1 MSACFVSRFIKSRRL
16 ALHLL
21 PALCLCCISIPAL
34 ADKGNGAVKLN
45 APVAVRPLLDKYF
58 ALPKDA
64 FESEDQRARFLRRAE
79 SEIPELLA
87 TEGYFSAKVTLDPS
101 GPEGNQSLV
110 VVPGQRVIVRE
121 VNIEFRGDLS
131 LQDELRQNRV
141 RQLRSNW
148 TLKAGMPFR
157 ASAWEEAKA
166 GILAQLS
173 DKDYAAATLPDSSAK
188 VDISDASVRLNIV
201 LDSGPQFV
209 FGETQITGLE
219 RYDEL
224 LINRY
229 ATFTA
234 RQPYQRDL
242 LLSFQ
247 TRLQNLPQFESV
259 IVTLDTMSEV
269 GKPATDQGV
278 RTAPVKVQVVEA
290 QSRKIS
296 LGIGYSSNNGIR
308 NEANYQSYNFL
319 NRAWKWDSAIVVEQ
333 NRQTISAGLDTPPN
347 PVGYHLTWKASG
359 EKTQIQDLE
368 TVSDKFGVTRSRSL
382 FNIDTGIG
390 LYWQQERRLPQGGI
404 RETDQVLVLD
414 WGWKRN
420 TVKNPLFPLT
430 GSLTEL
436 RIGGASKSVLSDQ
449 DFVRS
454 YLRHQLWLA
463 WNDRDVV
470 TLRVEG
476 GYTASVSRLGI
487 PQDYLFRVGGTQ
499 TVRGFAYQS
508 LGVQEGSATVGGRV
522 MATGSAEYTH
532 WWGNWGGAAFC
543 DAGSAADIAADMQ
556 ISLGYGAGLRW
567 RSPVGPLALD
577 LAQGRGEPSAMLH
590 FAIAVAF

>member
-1 MSACFVSRFIKSRRL
+1 M
-16 ALHLL
+16 
-21 PALCLCCISIPAL
+21 LCLGSLPMSTL
-34 ADKGNGAVKLN
+34 ASNGNGAIKLN
-45 APVAVRPLLDKYF
+45 APDVVKQLLDKYF
-58 ALPKDA
+58 ILPTEVL
-64 FESEDQRARFLRRAE
+64 ESEDQRSRLLRRAQV
-79 SEIPELLA
+79 EIPELLA
-87 TEGYFSAKVTLDPS
+87 TEGYFSVKVALDIAKPDGKPVLLVLP
-101 GPEGNQSLV
+101 GPRS
-110 VVPGQRVIVRE
+110 IVRE
-121 VNIEFRGDLS
+121 VNIEFRGDVS
-131 LQDELRQNRV
+131 LQDEPRQYRV
-141 RQLRSNW
+141 TQLRSNW
-148 TLKAGMPFR
+148 SLAAGMPFQ
-157 ASAWEEAKA
+157 ASGWEEAKA

-173 DKDYAAATLPDSSAK
+173 DKDYAAATMLDSSAT
-188 VDISDASVRLNIV
+188 VDPGDGSVRLNIV
-201 LDSGPQFV
+201 LDSGPKFI
-209 FGETQITGLE
+209 FGELQISGLE
-219 RYDEL
+219 RYNEL

-234 RQPYQRDL
+234 GQPYQRDL

-247 TRLQNLPQFESV
+247 TRLQNQPQFESV
-259 IVTLDTMSEV
+259 IVTLDASPSVAKAGETQV
-269 GKPATDQGV
+269 I

-296 LGIGYSSNNGIR
+296 LGIGYSSNNGVR

-319 NRAWKWDSAIVVEQ
+319 NRAWKWDSALVMEQ

-347 PVGYHLTWKASG
+347 PLGYHLTWKASG

-382 FNIDTGIG
+382 FNIDTGTG

-404 RETDQVLVLD
+404 RETDQALVLD
-414 WGWKRN
+414 WAWKRN
-420 TVKNPLFPLT
+420 TVKNPLFPAA

-454 YLRHQLWLA
+454 HLRYQTWLA
-463 WNDRDVV
+463 SNDRDIV
-470 TLRVEG
+470 TFRVEG

-508 LGVQEGSATVGGRV
+508 LGVQEGSAMVGGRV

-532 WWGNWGGAAFC
+532 WWSNWGGAVFC
-543 DAGSAADIAADMQ
+543 DAGSAADIVADMQ
-556 ISLGYGAGLRW
+556 LSLGYGMGLRW

-577 LAQGRGEPSAMLH
+577 LAQGRHQPSAMLH
-590 FAIAVAF
+590 FAIAVGF

>member
-1 MSACFVSRFIKSRRL
+1 M
-16 ALHLL
+16 
-21 PALCLCCISIPAL
+21 LCLWCHPLHSL
-34 ADKGNGAVKLN
+34 ASNGTVELN
-45 APVAVRPLLDKYF
+45 APVAVKPLLEKYF
-58 ALPKDA
+58 VLPG
-64 FESEDQRARFLRRAE
+64 ERLGNEDQRTRFLRRAE
-79 SEIPELLA
+79 SEIPDLLA
-87 TEGYFSAKVTLDPS
+87 TEGFFSAKVTLDTT
-101 GPEGNQSLV
+101 GPDGKAVLV
-110 VVPGQRVIVRE
+110 VVPGPQVMVRE
-121 VNIEFRGDLS
+121 VDIKFTGDLS
-131 LQDELRQNRV
+131 VQEESRQSRI
-141 RQLRSNW
+141 RQLRSSW

-173 DKDYAAATLPDSSAK
+173 DRDYAAASLSDSAAK
-188 VDISDASVRLNIV
+188 VNVDDASVRLNIV

-209 FGETQITGLE
+209 FGETQIAGLE

-229 ATFTA
+229 ATFTSG
-234 RQPYQRDL
+234 QPYQRDL

-247 TRLQNLPQFESV
+247 TKLQNLPQFESV
-259 IVTLDTMSEV
+259 IVTLDTSSAV
-269 GKPATDQGV
+269 GRLGKDQSV
-278 RTAPVKVQVVEA
+278 RVAPVKVQVIEA

-296 LGIGYSSNNGIR
+296 LGLGYSSNNGVR

-333 NRQTISAGLDTPPN
+333 NRQTVSAGLDTPPN
-347 PVGYHLTWKASG
+347 PLGYHLTWKASG

-414 WGWKRN
+414 WAWKRN

-430 GSLTEL
+430 GSMTEL

-454 YLRHQLWLA
+454 YVRHQIWLA
-463 WNDRDVV
+463 WNDTDVV
-470 TLRVEG
+470 TLRIEG

-522 MATGSAEYTH
+522 MATASAEYTH
-532 WWGNWGGAAFC
+532 WWGAWGGAVFC
-543 DAGSAADIAADMQ
+543 DGGSAADIAADMQ
-556 ISLGYGAGLRW
+556 PSVGYGAGLRW